1 MGGWHDLFSL
11 CNADLRAVA
20 LPWTGIAA
28 DLLTT
33 SSIGYDDF
41 GTKSSRTPLKANRY
55 RSNLQF

>member
-1 MGGWHDLFSL
+1 MGGWHDMFSM

-33 SSIGYDDF
+33 STVRYVDF
-41 GTKSSRTPLKANRY
+41 GTKSSRTPLKANR
-55 RSNLQF
+55 